1 MILHVL
7 NGDATRTIFENA
19 NIPGDVM
26 VWREMLCEGKAP
38 ATHNMDRFFEERAA
52 FLQQEYGIDQKAYLS
67 DVDHEYQLL
76 NNAAAYEEIVLWFE
90 FDLFC
95 QVNLL
100 FALYY
105 LQQLKTPLPP
115 ISIVQ
120 LDKHPE
126 VPDFRGIGM
135 LKSQHLPPLFEKRV
149 YVQEEDWQ
157 LANDAWIAY
166 SQEDPLAIEQLSHR
180 SSKHLPYLGNALQ
193 AHLQR
198 LPGSSNGLNAVEH
211 FFLDRLA
218 LGKLR
223 ERDLYYQF
231 WNELKI
237 YGFGDFQLDIYTQRL
252 QRAGV
257 VKREDEMLSLTGLG
271 EEVLHNEENYLS
283 FASQQNVWIGGIPLD
298 HTPWRWDE
306 EEGRVIRSSGN

>member
-7 NGDATRTIFENA
+7 NGDATRTIFEKA
-19 NIPGDVM
+19 RIPGDVM

-38 ATHNMDRFFEERAA
+38 ATQNMSHFFEERAA

-100 FALYY
+100 FVLYY

-126 VPDFRGIGM
+126 VPNFRGIGM
-135 LKSQHLPPLFEKRV
+135 LKSKHLPPLFEKRV
-149 YVQEEDWQ
+149 YVQE
-157 LANDAWIAY
+157 
-166 SQEDPLAIEQLSHR
+166 DPLAIEQLSRR
-180 SSKHLPYLGNALQ
+180 SSTHLPYLGNALQ

-198 LPGSSNGLNAVEH
+198 LPGSSNGLNVVEH